1 MSRGLESSSVAQQV
15 TVATPGNSARAR
27 SQAAGA
33 TIQSLP
39 RTGGFSSGQT
49 QPPRRIISPV
59 RNGDAPS
66 GPRFQTPRTQPRIQT
81 RVTGGPGGGGSYR
94 PSPGA
99 GGSAA
104 GRRPGGFGNRGGG
117 AGARGGRQGGA
128 RRGNRRAR
136 NAGQRD
142 DDGGEGSVQLSQ
154 PLLQYLLQLKA
165 KRRAVKPYTPHQAT
179 KDELASQSALS
190 ATLGQPGGA
199 PSLLDA
205 RLRTLAD
212 RAELSAPVHVLAQA
226 RRLVRG
232 QFVKFTSDKERDAVM
247 AHVASEQARIA
258 RKLSA
263 QKGVEILPK
272 PLEFAELD
280 DATKKTVTDALVAGA
295 YAVRGRAVEAPSAG
309 RAADVG
315 ANRDIATRVL
325 DLNGS
330 YVGADAGKFLGRLN
344 SLLGAQGAAASST
357 PEPARQEQ
365 GEKEA

>member
-1 MSRGLESSSVAQQV
+1 MHLRPCRGVVPTLTRLHSRDVAALQHAVRSFHISARREDESSDGNNGPA
-15 TVATPGNSARAR
+15 PGNSARAR

-49 QPPRRIISPV
+49 QPPRRIISP
-59 RNGDAPS
+59 
-66 GPRFQTPRTQPRIQT
+66 
-81 RVTGGPGGGGSYR
+81 
-94 PSPGA
+94 
-99 GGSAA
+99 
-104 GRRPGGFGNRGGG
+104 
-117 AGARGGRQGGA
+117 
-128 RRGNRRAR
+128 
-136 NAGQRD
+136 
-142 DDGGEGSVQLSQ
+142 
-154 PLLQYLLQLKA
+154 YLLQLKA

-205 RLRTLAD
+205 RLRSLAD

-263 QKGVEILPK
+263 QKGVEIPPK

-280 DATKKTVTDALVAGA
+280 DATRKTVTDALVAGA

-309 RAADVG
+309 RAEAVG